1 MVSIIPLNSSDF
13 FIKAAR
19 LGKRSATRKLVSVRE
34 RRQSRTSANTKKTP
48 YRHLEIV
55 KYLVE
60 KGSNIYILNDLILKL
75 SVYRGDSEL
84 VKYLVEARKLWE
96 GMKFD

>member
-60 KGSNIYILNDLILKL
+60 KGSNIYDLILKL

-96 GMKFD
+96 GI